1 MDARIELEKI
11 LNDKGNIKPVLV
23 KDALLENDNL
33 KVIDGALAIKN
44 KDDFWETYA
53 NDKDIQRYLRKHIF
67 RSDVN
72 RLLRADT
79 LKSILEDIIVDPDFE
94 VSS

>member
-44 KDDFWETYA
+44 KDDFWET
-53 NDKDIQRYLRKHIF
+53 
-67 RSDVN
+67 
-72 RLLRADT
+72 
-79 LKSILEDIIVDPDFE
+79 
-94 VSS
+94 